1 MTTITGLAE
10 QTNLLA
16 LNAAIEAARADV
28 DPTHP
33 RVRGRRRRSPSSP
46 RSPASAQ
53 QVSASTQETSAS
65 TQEIAAS
72 AADLAR
78 TADELDALVRRFK
91 VRV

>member
-1 MTTITGLAE
+1 
-10 QTNLLA
+10 
-16 LNAAIEAARADV
+16 V
-28 DPTHP
+28 
-33 RVRGRRRRSPSSP
+33 RVSRLP
-46 RSPASAQ
+46 
-53 QVSASTQETSAS
+53 AS